1 MKIVLLYPQPDALSP
16 ANWSGTPS
24 GLARGLE
31 ACGTEVIPVGARLPF
46 GVHQAVAVLSRIGG
60 RRGAVADRMPVRQ
73 RARTWVLTRNLA
85 QVAGTVDAV
94 VAMGTEMYDLAAVS
108 YPGVPVAT
116 YDDGTLRQM
125 WRNPDSDI
133 RQSGFPP
140 DQVELWCDRQAA
152 SSRAATVCCVST
164 TWAATSFTADYG
176 VTAER
181 VQVVGMGHRPR
192 LAAQDSV
199 RDWSVPRYLF
209 IGVDWKRKNGDA
221 VLQAFAALHDL
232 IPGATLDVVGQHPPI
247 NQPGVR
253 GHGFL
258 PRDDAAAQAVLDTLF
273 ATATAF
279 VLPSRF
285 DPSPIAYL
293 EAASAGLPV
302 IATTE
307 GGAGELLGS
316 AAITVHPDDGPA
328 LVAALLHLADPEI
341 ARVMGAQAEQ
351 NARSASWSEVARR
364 VLEALDLPVAAQMS
378 GMVP

>member
-1 MKIVLLYPQPDALSP
+1 
-16 ANWSGTPS
+16 
-24 GLARGLE
+24 
-31 ACGTEVIPVGARLPF
+31 
-46 GVHQAVAVLSRIGG
+46 
-60 RRGAVADRMPVRQ
+60 
-73 RARTWVLTRNLA
+73 
-85 QVAGTVDAV
+85 
-94 VAMGTEMYDLAAVS
+94 
-108 YPGVPVAT
+108 
-116 YDDGTLRQM
+116 
-125 WRNPDSDI
+125 
-133 RQSGFPP
+133 
-140 DQVELWCDRQAA
+140 
-152 SSRAATVCCVST
+152 
-164 TWAATSFTADYG
+164 
-176 VTAER
+176 
-181 VQVVGMGHRPR
+181 
-192 LAAQDSV
+192 
-199 RDWSVPRYLF
+199 
-209 IGVDWKRKNGDA
+209 
-221 VLQAFAALHDL
+221 
-232 IPGATLDVVGQHPPI
+232 LDVVGQHPPI